1 MKGNR
6 LAGILAIGMTSSLL
20 LTGCSF
26 SGVMENVVGKATN
39 SKEKVVATASSS
51 EEGTSVKAMKIDK
64 SLDKPEFVAD
74 LSGSTNISAGNT
86 FSMLAEAEVK
96 DGGKVTY
103 QWFSNNVKS
112 NGGGTPIK
120 GATSSSFSPKTDKG
134 GTTYYYVVA
143 YNNKNG
149 KVNMVTSNVREVIV
163 WANMYWQQNADNGG
177 FQYLNHDDGSFPSN
191 TTMEIEGATYTFN
204 ENGYAIDPGSGAF
217 INVANVQSQPVEGDA
232 QPAEQPADAGAAQEA
247 QPADAGAEQE
257 TQPAGGEQAEGQ

>member
-51 EEGTSVKAMKIDK
+51 EEGTPVKAMKIDK

-74 LSGSTNISAGNT
+74 LSGSTNISVGNT

-120 GATSSSFSPKTDKG
+120 GATSSSFSPNTDKG

-217 INVANVQSQPVEGDA
+217 INIANVQML
-232 QPAEQPADAGAAQEA
+232 EQSEAAPEA
-247 QPADAGAEQE
+247 AAP
-257 TQPAGGEQAEGQ
+257 EQAAEPAAPEAAEKDPESSEDGQ